1 LGKYSR
7 YLWALFVLGLFVL
20 PQVYGNYYLI
30 RILTTTGIYL
40 IVVGGLNVM
49 QGYTGLISIGHAGL
63 YGVGAYAMA
72 IMVKKVGMPY
82 LPSVLTVMLIGALIG
97 FCLGMVC
104 LKLKHA
110 YLAIVTLAFALIIQT
125 IAVNWRELTGGM
137 EGFLGITKPG
147 LADFAITNA
156 TQGFYFILVL
166 NIVVFFVIRNIVQS
180 SMGRAMKAVRDDD
193 IAANMMGINVVR
205 TKLFAFTVSSVLA
218 VLAGSCYAGLYGA
231 IFPDYFDM
239 NLSVLFL
246 CMLVIGGAGTMIG
259 PLVGTFL
266 IAVSM
271 EALGFLGMGQM
282 LVYGILIV
290 FLCVFKPGGFAEVID
305 NIVMS
310 LKAKTSG
317 RGEAENV

>member
-1 LGKYSR
+1 
-7 YLWALFVLGLFVL
+7 
-20 PQVYGNYYLI
+20 
-30 RILTTTGIYL
+30 
-40 IVVGGLNVM
+40 
-49 QGYTGLISIGHAGL
+49 
-63 YGVGAYAMA
+63 MA
-72 IMVKKVGMPY
+72 ILLKTVGMPY
-82 LPSVLTVMLIGALIG
+82 LPSVLTVMLIGVVVGL
-97 FCLGMVC
+97 CLGMVC

-110 YLAIVTLAFALIIQT
+110 YLAIVTLAFSLIIQT
-125 IAVNWRELTGGM
+125 VAVNWRELTGGM

-259 PLVGTFL
+259 PLIGTFL
-266 IAVSM
+266 IAISM

-282 LVYGILIV
+282 LVYGVLIV

-305 NIVMS
+305 NIAMS
-310 LKAKTSG
+310 LKAKISG
-317 RGEAENV
+317 RGEVENA